1 MSAEQGPWGARD
13 GSSPPAV
20 PSSPSREVKSWRLGP
35 IGVRVEKAQAP
46 VGDVAPLD
54 KGQHPVW
61 AIVST
66 ALLAGFIWFVSGS
79 WIVALAVIVGLFV
92 HEYGHVLA
100 MNRYG
105 MGPARIYVVPFFGGY
120 ARGQRPPQ
128 SQWDGVKM
136 SLAGPLFGLL
146 AAVPFF
152 GIFALTRQSEWLVGA
167 FAIAMVNLIN
177 LAPAPPLDGS
187 RALGPVMAKVHPGL
201 DKIALVIVG
210 LVVVAWGLL
219 NGFYFLAIILGIAVV
234 GTLKRGLPQEGG
246 RVLTVREAWFSVGL
260 FLASLAACAAV
271 AVAALTPL
279 AGSIEGSVAFGLN
292 YLGFTR

>member
-1 MSAEQGPWGARD
+1 MSADQGPWGARD
-13 GSSPPAV
+13 GSSPP
-20 PSSPSREVKSWRLGP
+20 PSETAREVKSWRLGP
-35 IGVRVEKAQAP
+35 IGVRVEKAQVPA
-46 VGDVAPLD
+46 DEAPLD

-167 FAIAMVNLIN
+167 FAI
-177 LAPAPPLDGS
+177 
-187 RALGPVMAKVHPGL
+187 
-201 DKIALVIVG
+201 
-210 LVVVAWGLL
+210 
-219 NGFYFLAIILGIAVV
+219 
-234 GTLKRGLPQEGG
+234 
-246 RVLTVREAWFSVGL
+246 
-260 FLASLAACAAV
+260 
-271 AVAALTPL
+271 
-279 AGSIEGSVAFGLN
+279 GSVQGVLVDPSGAPMGGSDPRRMG
-292 YLGFTR
+292 YAMGY